1 MREGKRDGINSQQS
15 SQSQLI
21 QSNLVNV
28 VAIVIKFIERYLN

>member
-1 MREGKRDGINSQQS
+1 MMEGKREGINSQQS
-15 SQSQLI
+15 NQSKLI